1 MRTSAFS
8 FLSLLLALL
17 MLLEP
22 ISVMASAAQ
31 SDNISGWPAAPAI
44 HAEAAVLMDARTG
57 NLLYEKNKDDK
68 HYPASI
74 TKIMTTLLALENCDN
89 YQEMVPVSA
98 QALHITDAD
107 SSTIW
112 AVEGEELKM
121 SQCLYAVMLASANE
135 MANAVGEYTSGN
147 LKRFVEDMN
156 ARARE
161 LGCQNTHFNNANGL
175 PDERHYTTA
184 YDMALISRAAWQ
196 NRWFRKIAGTTAYTI
211 PPTNK
216 TATRRELANHHRMVL
231 QSYPCSGC
239 VGGKTGY
246 TTQAGN
252 TLVTYVRRGSVTL
265 IAVVMQSDSS
275 VYDDT
280 NALIEYGFGNFHRIS
295 IPAPGSKTLKD
306 YFLPNVSW
314 RFPSL
319 LQTPLTV
326 SYEDGYAVLPKGAE
340 EKDLTARQTY
350 LPNAL
355 GKWKIR
361 TDYFYND
368 CKVGVS
374 YSYLQRPLQE
384 LDFI

>member
-22 ISVMASAAQ
+22 IPVMASAAQ

-147 LKRFVEDMN
+147 LKRFVEDMSQGQ
-156 ARARE
+156 RI
-161 LGCQNTHFNNANGL
+161 GL
-175 PDERHYTTA
+175 SE
-184 YDMALISRAAWQ
+184 
-196 NRWFRKIAGTTAYTI
+196 
-211 PPTNK
+211 
-216 TATRRELANHHRMVL
+216 
-231 QSYPCSGC
+231 YPFQQC
-239 VGGKTGY
+239 
-246 TTQAGN
+246 
-252 TLVTYVRRGSVTL
+252 
-265 IAVVMQSDSS
+265 
-275 VYDDT
+275 
-280 NALIEYGFGNFHRIS
+280 
-295 IPAPGSKTLKD
+295 
-306 YFLPNVSW
+306 
-314 RFPSL
+314 
-319 LQTPLTV
+319 
-326 SYEDGYAVLPKGAE
+326 
-340 EKDLTARQTY
+340 
-350 LPNAL
+350 
-355 GKWKIR
+355 
-361 TDYFYND
+361 
-368 CKVGVS
+368 
-374 YSYLQRPLQE
+374 QRPSR
-384 LDFI
+384 